1 MEMTARIPWAILFLA
16 LAATGCA
23 IIEEKPIVLDIDAR
37 AYAQDST
44 ARVQRVLVLPFANRT
59 DYENQSRLV
68 EETFARELAGRGHFE
83 VVMIPE
89 EDTEFVG
96 TIEPHTTGRFPLTL
110 LIELAQ
116 YYKTDAVLLGCLRS
130 YDPYVRPKIALKA
143 DLIAVHDGA
152 VLRSVSGVLD
162 TEDDMVARD
171 VMNYYEDVLQQDGSL
186 FEWRRVT
193 ASPEMFAR
201 YACNRFVNALYPE
214 MSF

>member
-1 MEMTARIPWAILFLA
+1 MTARLLSATLFLV
-16 LAATGCA
+16 LASAGCA
-23 IIEEKPIVLDIDAR
+23 IMEEEPIVLDIDSR
-37 AYAQDST
+37 AYAQDAT
-44 ARVQRVLVLPFANRT
+44 THLQRVLVLPFSNRT
-59 DYENQSRLV
+59 EYKHQAKLV

-110 LIELAQ
+110 LIELGQ
-116 YYKTDAVLLGCLRS
+116 YYKTDAVLLGSLRS

-143 DLIAVHDGA
+143 DLISVLDGA
-152 VLRSVSGVLD
+152 VLRSVNGVLD
-162 TEDDMVARD
+162 TEDEMVARD
-171 VMNYYEDVLQQDGSL
+171 VENYYEEVLLQDHSL

-201 YACNRFVNALYPE
+201 YACNRFVNALYPD